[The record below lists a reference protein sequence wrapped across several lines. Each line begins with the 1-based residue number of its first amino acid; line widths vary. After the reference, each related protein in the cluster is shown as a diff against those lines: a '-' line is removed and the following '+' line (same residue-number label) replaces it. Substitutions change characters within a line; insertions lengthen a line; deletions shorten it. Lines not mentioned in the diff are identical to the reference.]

1 MSAEE
6 EKVTGKQQS
15 ESSKGTP
22 INGLGS
28 GVRGRTNTLDLDPN
42 EDEEVSAQGRP
53 AVYRLL
59 RDPKRVIALCGAALF
74 LIGANLLL
82 FTVTN
87 ATGTQETDV
96 TLWNSL
102 GAGGILGKLSVIFLI
117 LGIVCLVMARIRG
130 ALLAGMLSLFLLAA
144 SMIVSALLGRD
155 LYGEGTDISLGLG
168 GLIALAGLV
177 IYQTSLMM
185 SYMAIVMRRNSQLA
199 QMKKQKEQKGQ
210 KDKNG
215 QH

>member
-1 MSAEE
+1 MSSEE
-6 EKVTGKQQS
+6 EKVTGSQQS
-15 ESSKGTP
+15 ESSRGTP
-22 INGLGS
+22 VSDLGA
-28 GVRGRTNTLDLDPN
+28 GVRGRTNTLDLDSS
-42 EDEEVSAQGRP
+42 EDEEPVAQGRP

-74 LIGANLLL
+74 FLGANLLM
-82 FTVTN
+82 FTVTD
-87 ATGTQETDV
+87 ASGTQETDV

-102 GAGGILGKLSVIFLI
+102 GAGGLLGKLSVIFLV
-117 LGIVCLVMARIRG
+117 LGIVCLITGRIRG

-144 SMIVSALLGRD
+144 GMIVSALLGRT
-155 LYGEGTDISLGLG
+155 LYGEGMAISLGLG

-185 SYMAIVMRRNSQLA
+185 SYMAIVMRKDSQLA
-199 QMKKQKEQKGQ
+199 QMRKQKEQKGL
-210 KDKNG
+210 KDRNG